1 MLSENKDMLFLL
13 QFVSA
18 NIIYLLQS
26 VLILFGTKMKVMGRA
41 IVHMDL
47 DTFFVSCERLTDSR
61 LNGIP
66 LIIGGGE
73 RGVVASCSYEARTFG
88 VRSAMPIKMALRL
101 CPQAKVMKGDMELY
115 SRLSHAVT
123 EVIEEKAP
131 VVEKASIDEFYLD
144 ITGMDKFYGSYTWT
158 NELAQSITKETG
170 LPISFALSVNK
181 TVSKIATGEGKPK
194 GNLEIPEDMVRPFLN
209 PLSIKK
215 IPMVGDVTFQLL
227 SRIGVRNIQTLS
239 EMPAEV
245 LQQMIGKNGI
255 ELWKKAN
262 GIDNNP
268 VEPYT
273 ERKSISTEHTFS
285 QDTIDLGE
293 LKNVLQGMVEK
304 LAFQLRSEEWLTST
318 VVVKIRY
325 ANFDTET
332 KQCKVQYTSAD
343 HILIKN
349 VTELFNK
356 LFQRRMRLRLIGIR
370 FSGLVRGT
378 YQINMFDDTEEMLSL
393 YQAMDRMKT
402 RYGFDAVM
410 RGGGAIL
417 KPNNKAE
424 ILKRKK

>member
-1 MLSENKDMLFLL
+1 ML

-144 ITGMDKFYGSYTWT
+144 ITGMDKFYGSYIWT

-194 GNLEIPEDMVRPFLN
+194 GNLEIPENMVRPFLN

-273 ERKSISTEHTFS
+273 ERKSISTEHTFL

-293 LKNVLQGMVEK
+293 LKSVLQGMVEK

-325 ANFDTET
+325 SNFDTET

-410 RGGGAIL
+410 RGGGAIF
-417 KPNNKAE
+417 KPNNKNE